1 MSKERSNPAVERD
14 STYMQFLL
22 GTLVGLLVVDLLL
35 VTAWTSV
42 RLATDAAG
50 ISPAEIAPFFVAA
63 GVLLALVSL
72 LLNRRREASKDYLES
87 ASDLIE
93 KAYEVLNDRDDEG
106 RPRNSRINWL
116 TSARLLRK
124 SEEIAKRIT
133 DTSHVQIWKEKLEYW
148 RGKFHDLIYPSP
160 AGFPSAYYAEKPEH
174 LFAWSD
180 DAREPLSLK
189 SLSVLY
195 RFVRWPAG
203 HDDPLKNESGFSD
216 EEIQRMAAFGPRG
229 LGELLE
235 DFQELRRKRHEV

>member
-1 MSKERSNPAVERD
+1 
-14 STYMQFLL
+14 MQLLL
-22 GTLVGLLVVDLLL
+22 GTLIGLLAVDLLL

-42 RLATDAAG
+42 RLASDAATV
-50 ISPAEIAPFFVAA
+50 SPAEIAPFFVAA

-93 KAYEVLNDRDDEG
+93 KAYEVLNDRDDAG

-124 SEEIAKRIT
+124 SEEIAKRMT
-133 DTSHVQIWKEKLEYW
+133 DRSHLQIWKEKLEYW
-148 RGKFHDLIYPSP
+148 RGRFHDLIYPDA
-160 AGFPSAYYAEKPEH
+160 AGFPSSYYAEKPEN

-180 DAREPLSLK
+180 DDREPLSLK
-189 SLSVLY
+189 SLAVLY
-195 RFVRWPAG
+195 RFVRWPEG
-203 HDDPLKNESGFSD
+203 HDDPLKSDAEFSD
-216 EEIQRMAAFGPRG
+216 EEIHKMATFGPRG

-235 DFQELRRKRHEV
+235 DFQQLRKKKGAK